1 MLDILAEYE
10 LAVVG
15 DDLAQESRQYTA
27 DYPDGGAPLER
38 MARQWCEGVTCS
50 LAYDPKKPRVDQIVR
65 LVQDNKADGVVVCLM
80 KFCDPEEFDYP
91 FIRRRLEQEDIPHI
105 LLDIDQQITSYGQAQ
120 TKLQGFA
127 EIL

>member
-1 MLDILAEYE
+1 MCIRD
-10 LAVVG
+10 
-15 DDLAQESRQYTA
+15 S
-27 DYPDGGAPLER
+27 
-38 MARQWCEGVTCS
+38 
-50 LAYDPKKPRVDQIVR
+50 PKKPRVDQIVR